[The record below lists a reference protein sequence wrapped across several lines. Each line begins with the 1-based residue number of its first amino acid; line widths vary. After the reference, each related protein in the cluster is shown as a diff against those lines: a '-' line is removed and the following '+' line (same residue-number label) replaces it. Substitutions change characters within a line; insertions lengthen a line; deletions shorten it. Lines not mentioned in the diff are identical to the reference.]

1 MLSFVFRYSNSKW
14 KFHTKMGTIKDRNDI
29 ELVEEDIKK
38 RCKEYMEE
46 LYKKDLKELDNHD
59 GVVSHPEPAFGSVK
73 LCGP

>member
-1 MLSFVFRYSNSKW
+1 
-14 KFHTKMGTIKDRNDI
+14 MGTIEDRNDI

-38 RCKEYMEE
+38 RCKEYMED
-46 LYKKDLKELDNHD
+46 LYKNDLKELDNHD